1 MPGAHLPCLANEDGA
16 IMAIRKAVVLAAG
29 EGKRLRPLTYTR
41 PKCMIQLAGKP
52 ILQHVLEN
60 LKSVG
65 VNDAA
70 VLVKYKK
77 EEITGYFAANPIEG
91 MKLTFIDQGENYGTA
106 AAFGY
111 ADGFASETFYGVA
124 GDIITE
130 ASALKKLGEE
140 AKGEVT
146 AALHAV
152 EDAREYGTAIVK
164 HGKIDS
170 FEEKAEKP
178 KSNLAN
184 CSLYVFEPSIFKKI
198 KALKKSAR
206 GEYEITD
213 LLIGAA
219 AVEISDYWQ
228 DMGMPWQLFSANEF
242 LLSKLR
248 DNRDR
253 VENCTIRGKIIM
265 EKDAEV
271 HDSVIEG
278 NVYIGAGSYVGPH
291 AYIRGTTS
299 IGKNCGIGDSTTI
312 KNSIIFDHVNAKH
325 LTYIGDSIIGSNC
338 NFGAATQIANYRFD
352 AGHIKA
358 VVNDV
363 VIDTKRNKLGAII
376 GDNVKMGVLTSVM
389 PGKIIGDGC
398 WVDAGTVVKEN
409 IERKTHVVLHQAITK
424 KKMDAA
430 DLD

>member
-1 MPGAHLPCLANEDGA
+1 
-16 IMAIRKAVVLAAG
+16 MAIRKAVVLAAG

-52 ILQHVLEN
+52 ILRLVLEN
-60 LKSVG
+60 LKVAG
-65 VNDAA
+65 VNEAA
-70 VLVKYKK
+70 VVVKYKK
-77 EEITGYFAANPIEG
+77 EAITDYFKANPVEG
-91 MKLTFIDQGENYGTA
+91 MKLAFIDQGERYGTA

-111 ADGFASETFYGVA
+111 AEGFATETFFGVA

-130 ASALKKLGEE
+130 ASALKKLAERSQ
-140 AKGEVT
+140 GEVT

-164 HGKIDS
+164 SGKIS
-170 FEEKAEKP
+170 AFEEKAQKP

-184 CSLYVFEPSIFKKI
+184 CSLYVFEPSVFRKI
-198 KALKKSAR
+198 KNIKKSLR
-206 GEYEITD
+206 GEYEIID
-213 LLIGAA
+213 VLKGAT
-219 AVEISDYWQ
+219 AVDISDYWL

-242 LLSKLR
+242 LLSKLP

-253 VENCTIRGKIIM
+253 VENCTIRGKIVM
-265 EKDAEV
+265 EKDAEM

-278 NVYIGAGSYVGPH
+278 NVYIGEGSYVGPH

-299 IGKNCGIGDSTTI
+299 IGKDCGIGDSTTI

-325 LTYIGDSIIGSNC
+325 LTYIGDSIIGSGC

-352 AGHIKA
+352 AGNIHA

-363 VIDTKRNKLGAII
+363 TIDTKRNKLGAII
-376 GDNVKMGVLTSVM
+376 GDGVKMGVLSSVM

-398 WVDAGTVVKEN
+398 WVDAGVVVHEN
-409 IERKTHVVLHQAITK
+409 VERKTHVILHQAITK
-424 KKMDAA
+424 KK
-430 DLD
+430 LE

>member
-1 MPGAHLPCLANEDGA
+1 
-16 IMAIRKAVVLAAG
+16 MAPIRKAVVLAAG

-60 LKSVG
+60 LKSAG
-65 VNDAA
+65 VSEAA
-70 VLVKYKK
+70 VVVKYKK
-77 EEITGYFAANPIEG
+77 EAITDHFAANPVEG
-91 MKLTFIDQGENYGTA
+91 LKLTFIEQGEKYGTA
-106 AAFGY
+106 AAFG
-111 ADGFASETFYGVA
+111 DTEGFATDTFFGVA

-130 ASALKKLGEE
+130 ASALKRLADG

-152 EDAREYGTAIVK
+152 EDAREYGTAVLK
-164 HGKIDS
+164 GGKIAG
-170 FEEKAEKP
+170 FEEKVEKP

-184 CSLYVFEPSIFKKI
+184 CSLYVFEPSVFRKI
-198 KALKKSAR
+198 SSLKKSPR

-213 LLIGAA
+213 LLVGAT
-219 AVEISDYWQ
+219 AVEIKEYWL

-242 LLSKLR
+242 LLSRLP

-253 VENCTIRGKIIM
+253 VENCTIRGKIVM

-363 VIDTKRNKLGAII
+363 VIDTNRNKLGAII
-376 GDNVKMGVLTSVM
+376 GDNVKMGVLCSVM
-389 PGKIIGDGC
+389 PGKMIGDSC
-398 WVDAGTVVKEN
+398 WVDAGVVVKEN
-409 IERKTHVVLHQAITK
+409 IERKTHLILHQAITK
-424 KKMDAA
+424 KKLEGESA
-430 DLD
+430 D

>member
-1 MPGAHLPCLANEDGA
+1 MT
-16 IMAIRKAVVLAAG
+16 IRKAVVLAAG

-60 LKSVG
+60 LKSAG
-65 VNDAA
+65 VSQAA
-70 VLVKYKK
+70 VVVKYKK
-77 EEITGYFAANPIEG
+77 EAITDYFKVNPVDG
-91 MKLTFIDQGENYGTA
+91 MKLTFIEQGEKYGTA

-111 ADGFASETFYGVA
+111 AESFAHETFFGVA

-130 ASALKKLGEE
+130 ASALRKLADS

-152 EDAREYGTAIVK
+152 EDAREYGTAVLKGGRIAA
-164 HGKIDS
+164 

-198 KALKKSAR
+198 RTLRKSPR
-206 GEYEITD
+206 GEYEIID
-213 LLIGAA
+213 VLKGAA
-219 AVEISDYWQ
+219 AVQISDYWL

-242 LLSKLR
+242 LLSKLP

-253 VENCTIRGKIIM
+253 VENCTIRGKIVM

-278 NVYIGAGSYVGPH
+278 NVYIGEGSYVGPH

-299 IGKNCGIGDSTTI
+299 IGRDCGIGDSTTI

-325 LTYIGDSIIGSNC
+325 LTYIGDSIVGSGC

-352 AGHIKA
+352 AGSIKA
-358 VVNDV
+358 VINDV
-363 VIDTKRNKLGAII
+363 TIDTKRNKLGAII

-389 PGKIIGDGC
+389 PGKIIGDSC
-398 WVDAGTVVKEN
+398 WIDAGVVVKEN
-409 IERKTHVVLHQAITK
+409 VERKTHLVLHQALTK
-424 KKMDAA
+424 KK
-430 DLD
+430 LD

>member
-1 MPGAHLPCLANEDGA
+1 
-16 IMAIRKAVVLAAG
+16 MADIKKAVVLAAG

-60 LKSVG
+60 LNSVG
-65 VNDAA
+65 VKEAA
-70 VLVKYKK
+70 IVVKYKK
-77 EEITGYFAANPIEG
+77 EFITEYFSKNPVDN
-91 MKLTFIDQGENYGTA
+91 MKLTFIEQGEKYGTA
-106 AAFGY
+106 AAF
-111 ADGFASETFYGVA
+111 AEATEFASEKFFGVA

-130 ASALKKLGEE
+130 ASALRRLADG
-140 AKGEVT
+140 AKGDVT
-146 AALHAV
+146 VALHAV
-152 EDAREYGTAIVK
+152 EDAREYGTAVLK
-164 HGKIDS
+164 GGKIAA
-170 FEEKAEKP
+170 FEEKVEKP

-184 CSLYVFEPSIFKKI
+184 TSLYVFEPSVFKKI
-198 KALKKSAR
+198 SALPKSPR

-213 LLIGAA
+213 ILKGAT
-219 AVEISDYWQ
+219 AVEIKEYWL

-242 LLSKLR
+242 LLASLP

-253 VENCTIRGKIIM
+253 VENCTIRGKIVM

-299 IGKNCGIGDSTTI
+299 IGRDCGIGDSTTL

-363 VIDTKRNKLGAII
+363 VIDTNRNKLGAII
-376 GDNVKMGVLTSVM
+376 GDNVKMGVLCSVM
-389 PGKIIGDGC
+389 PGKMIGDGS
-398 WVDAGTVVKEN
+398 WIDAGTVVKEN
-409 IERKTHVVLHQAITK
+409 IERKTHVILHQAITK
-424 KKMDAA
+424 KK
-430 DLD
+430 LEGENPE

>member
-1 MPGAHLPCLANEDGA
+1 
-16 IMAIRKAVVLAAG
+16 MAGRIHKAVVLAAG

-52 ILQHVLEN
+52 ILQIVLEN
-60 LKSVG
+60 LKSAG
-65 VNDAA
+65 VNEAA
-70 VLVKYKK
+70 IVVKYKK
-77 EEITGYFAANPIEG
+77 EEITGYFEKNPVEG
-91 MKLTFIDQGENYGTA
+91 MKLSFIEQGEKYGTA
-106 AAFGY
+106 AAFCY
-111 ADGFASETFYGVA
+111 AEEFANETFFGVA

-130 ASALKKLGEE
+130 ASALKKLAAE
-140 AKGEVT
+140 ARGEVS

-164 HGKIDS
+164 HGKIAA
-170 FEEKAEKP
+170 FEEKVEKP

-184 CSLYVFEPSIFKKI
+184 CSLYVFEPSIFKRI
-198 KALKKSAR
+198 REVKKSSR
-206 GEYEITD
+206 GEYEIID
-213 LLIGAA
+213 LLKGAT
-219 AVEISDYWQ
+219 AVEITDYWL

-242 LLSKLR
+242 LLSQLP

-253 VENCTIRGKIIM
+253 VENCEIRGKIVM

-278 NVYIGAGSYVGPH
+278 NVYVGEGSYIGPH

-299 IGKNCGIGDSTTI
+299 IGKDCGIGDSTTL

-352 AGHIKA
+352 AGSIKA
-358 VVNDV
+358 IVNDV

-376 GDNVKMGVLTSVM
+376 GDNVKMGVLSAVM
-389 PGKIIGDGC
+389 PGRIIGDGC
-398 WVDAGTVVKEN
+398 WIDAGVVVKEN
-409 IERKTHVVLHQAITK
+409 VERKTHLILHQALTK
-424 KKMDAA
+424 QK
-430 DLD
+430 LE

>member
-1 MPGAHLPCLANEDGA
+1 
-16 IMAIRKAVVLAAG
+16 MAIRKAVVLAAG

-60 LKSVG
+60 LKAAGVG
-65 VNDAA
+65 EAA
-70 VLVKYKK
+70 IVVKYKK
-77 EEITGYFAANPIEG
+77 EAITEYFKSSPVEG
-91 MKLTFIDQGENYGTA
+91 MKLSFIEQGEKYGTA

-111 ADGFASETFYGVA
+111 AESFAGETFFGVA

-130 ASALKKLGEE
+130 ASALRKLGAAAESQN
-140 AKGEVT
+140 GEVT

-152 EDAREYGTAIVK
+152 EDAREYGTAVIEG
-164 HGKIDS
+164 GKIAA
-170 FEEKAEKP
+170 FEEKVEKP

-184 CSLYVFEPSIFKKI
+184 CSLYVFQPSLFRKI
-198 KALKKSAR
+198 RRLKKSPR

-213 LLIGAA
+213 LLKGAA
-219 AVEISDYWQ
+219 AVEIRDYWL

-242 LLSKLR
+242 LLSGLQ

-253 VENCTIRGKIIM
+253 VENCTIRGKIVM

-299 IGKNCGIGDSTTI
+299 VGKDCGIGDSTTI

-325 LTYIGDSIIGSNC
+325 LTYIGDSVIGSGC

-352 AGHIKA
+352 AGNIKA

-363 VIDTKRNKLGAII
+363 MIDTRRTKLGAII
-376 GDNVKMGVLTSVM
+376 GDNVKMGVLSSVM

-398 WVDAGTVVKEN
+398 WIDAGVVVKEN
-409 IERKTHVVLHQAITK
+409 VERKTHLVLHQALTK
-424 KKMDAA
+424 QK
-430 DLD
+430 LE

>member
-1 MPGAHLPCLANEDGA
+1 
-16 IMAIRKAVVLAAG
+16 MAPIRKAVVLAAG

-60 LKSVG
+60 LKAAG
-65 VNDAA
+65 VNEAA
-70 VLVKYKK
+70 VVVKYKK
-77 EEITGYFAANPIEG
+77 EAITDYFRGNPISG
-91 MKLTFIDQGENYGTA
+91 MKLTFIEQGDRYGTA

-111 ADGFASETFYGVA
+111 AEGFANETFFGVA

-130 ASALKKLGEE
+130 ASALRKLGGNAE
-140 AKGEVT
+140 GEVS

-152 EDAREYGTAIVK
+152 GDAREYGTAVLK
-164 HGKIDS
+164 QGKIS
-170 FEEKAEKP
+170 GFEEKVPQP

-184 CSLYVFEPSIFKKI
+184 CSLYVFEPSVFKRI
-198 KALKKSAR
+198 NRLKKSPR

-213 LLIGAA
+213 LLVGGK
-219 AVEISDYWQ
+219 AVEIQDYWL

-242 LLSKLR
+242 LLSKLP
-248 DNRDR
+248 DSRDR
-253 VENCTIRGKIIM
+253 VENCTVRGKLVM

-271 HDSVIEG
+271 HESVIEG
-278 NVYIGAGSYVGPH
+278 NVYIGRGSYVGPH

-299 IGKNCGIGDSTTI
+299 IGRDCGIGDSTTV
-312 KNSIIFDHVNAKH
+312 KNSIVFDHVNAKH

-363 VIDTKRNKLGAII
+363 AIDTRRSKLGAII
-376 GDNVKMGVLTSVM
+376 GDNTKMGVLCSVM
-389 PGKIIGDGC
+389 PGKMIGDGC
-398 WVDAGTVVKEN
+398 WVDAGVVVKEN

-424 KKMDAA
+424 QK
-430 DLD
+430 LEGEEPE

>member
-1 MPGAHLPCLANEDGA
+1 MAN
-16 IMAIRKAVVLAAG
+16 IRKAVVLAAG
-29 EGKRLRPLTYTR
+29 EGKRLRPLTFTR

-65 VNDAA
+65 VNEAA
-70 VLVKYKK
+70 VVVKYKK
-77 EEITGYFAANPIEG
+77 EAITDYFAENPVAG
-91 MKLTFIDQGENYGTA
+91 MKLSFIEQGDNYGTA

-111 ADGFASETFYGVA
+111 AESFANETFFGVA

-130 ASALKKLGEE
+130 ASALKKLGE
-140 AKGEVT
+140 AAQAGGCEVT

-164 HGKIDS
+164 DGKIS
-170 FEEKAEKP
+170 AFEEKVEKP

-198 KALKKSAR
+198 KEIKKSSR
-206 GEYEITD
+206 GEYEIID
-213 LLIGAA
+213 LLKGAA
-219 AVEISDYWQ
+219 AVEIGGFWL

-242 LLSKLR
+242 LISKLPESKGKM
-248 DNRDR
+248 
-253 VENCTIRGKIIM
+253 ENCNVRGKVYM
-265 EKDAEV
+265 AKGAEM

-278 NVYIGAGSYVGPH
+278 NVYIGEGSYVGPH

-299 IGKNCGIGDSTTI
+299 IGKDCGIGDSTTL

-325 LTYIGDSIIGSNC
+325 LTYIGDSIVGSNC

-352 AGHIKA
+352 AGSIKA
-358 VVNDV
+358 IVNDV
-363 VIDTKRNKLGAII
+363 TIDTKRNKLGAII
-376 GDNVKMGVLTSVM
+376 GDNVKMGVLTAVM

-398 WVDAGTVVKEN
+398 WIDAGVVVKEN
-409 IERKTHVVLHQAITK
+409 VERKTHLVLHQALTK
-424 KKMDAA
+424 QK
-430 DLD
+430 LE

>member
-1 MPGAHLPCLANEDGA
+1 
-16 IMAIRKAVVLAAG
+16 MAIRKAVVLAAG

-70 VLVKYKK
+70 VVVKYKK
-77 EEITGYFAANPIEG
+77 EEITNHFAANPIEG
-91 MKLTFIDQGENYGTA
+91 MKLAFLEQGDNYGTA

-111 ADGFASETFYGVA
+111 AEGFANETFYGVA

-130 ASALKKLGEE
+130 PSALRKLGE
-140 AKGEVT
+140 AASGEVT

-164 HGKIDS
+164 QGKIHS
-170 FEEKAEKP
+170 FEEKVEKP
-178 KSNLAN
+178 KSKLAN
-184 CSLYVFEPSIFKKI
+184 CSLYVFEPSVFKKI
-198 KALKKSAR
+198 KALKKSTR

-213 LLIGAA
+213 LLIGAK
-219 AVEISDYWQ
+219 AVEIGDYWL

-242 LLSKLR
+242 LLSKLP

-358 VVNDV
+358 IVNDV

-376 GDNVKMGVLTSVM
+376 GDNTKMGVLTSVM
-389 PGKIIGDGC
+389 PGKMIGDGC
-398 WVDAGTVVKEN
+398 WVDAGIVVKEN
-409 IERKTHVVLHQAITK
+409 IERRTHVVLHQAITK

-430 DLD
+430 NLD

>member
-1 MPGAHLPCLANEDGA
+1 
-16 IMAIRKAVVLAAG
+16 MAQIKKAVVLAAG

-60 LKSVG
+60 LNAVG
-65 VNDAA
+65 VTGAA
-70 VLVKYKK
+70 IVVKYKK
-77 EEITGYFAANPIEG
+77 EAIIDYFAKNPVDG
-91 MKLTFIDQGENYGTA
+91 MKLEFIEQGDRYGTA

-111 ADGFASETFYGVA
+111 AEGFATDTFFAVA

-130 ASALKKLGEE
+130 ASALRKLAQG

-152 EDAREYGTAIVK
+152 QDAREYGTAIVK
-164 HGKIDS
+164 GGKIAA
-170 FEEKAEKP
+170 FEEKVEKP

-198 KALKKSAR
+198 KSVKKSSR
-206 GEYEITD
+206 GEYEIID
-213 LLIGAA
+213 LLKGAD
-219 AVEISDYWQ
+219 AVQISDYWL

-242 LLSKLR
+242 LLSQLP

-278 NVYIGAGSYVGPH
+278 NVYVGEGSYIGPH

-299 IGKNCGIGDSTTI
+299 IGKDCGIGDSTTL

-325 LTYIGDSIIGSNC
+325 LTYIGDSIVGSGC

-352 AGHIKA
+352 AGHIHA

-363 VIDTKRNKLGAII
+363 VIDTNRSKLGAII
-376 GDNVKMGVLTSVM
+376 GDNVKMGVLSAVM
-389 PGKIIGDGC
+389 PGKIIGDSC
-398 WVDAGTVVKEN
+398 WIDAGVVVKEN
-409 IERKTHVVLHQAITK
+409 VERKTHLILHQALTK
-424 KKMDAA
+424 QK
-430 DLD
+430 LE

>member
-1 MPGAHLPCLANEDGA
+1 MAN
-16 IMAIRKAVVLAAG
+16 IRKAVVLAAG

-52 ILQHVLEN
+52 ILQLVLEN

-65 VNDAA
+65 VTEAA
-70 VLVKYKK
+70 VVVKYKK
-77 EEITGYFAANPIEG
+77 EAITSYFGKNPIPG
-91 MKLTFIDQGENYGTA
+91 MKLVFIEQGEKYGTA
-106 AAFGY
+106 AAFGE
-111 ADGFASETFYGVA
+111 AESFATDTFFGVA

-130 ASALKKLGEE
+130 ASALKKLAEG

-146 AALHAV
+146 AALHSV

-164 HGKIDS
+164 GGKITA
-170 FEEKAEKP
+170 FEEKVEKP

-184 CSLYVFEPSIFKKI
+184 CSLYVFEPSVFKKI
-198 KALKKSAR
+198 KELKKSPR
-206 GEYEITD
+206 GEYEIID
-213 LLIGAA
+213 LLIGAT
-219 AVEISDYWQ
+219 AVEISEYWL

-242 LLSKLR
+242 LLSKLPEKKGKI
-248 DNRDR
+248 
-253 VENCTIRGKIIM
+253 ENSVIRGKLIM
-265 EKDAEV
+265 EKGAEV

-278 NVYIGAGSYVGPH
+278 NVYIGENSYVGPH

-299 IGKNCGIGDSTTI
+299 IGRDCGIGDSTTL

-352 AGHIKA
+352 AGHIHA
-358 VVNDV
+358 IVNDV

-376 GDNVKMGVLTSVM
+376 GDNTKMGVLCSVM
-389 PGKIIGDGC
+389 PGKMIGDGC
-398 WVDAGTVVKEN
+398 WIDAGTVIKEN
-409 IERKTHVVLHQAITK
+409 IERKTHVILHQAITK
-424 KKMDAA
+424 KKLEGEN
-430 DLD
+430 LD

>member
-1 MPGAHLPCLANEDGA
+1 MGIANQ
-16 IMAIRKAVVLAAG
+16 IRKAVVLAAG

-60 LKSVG
+60 LKEAG

-70 VLVKYKK
+70 VVVKYKK
-77 EEITGYFAANPIEG
+77 EAITDYFRLNPVEG
-91 MKLTFIDQGENYGTA
+91 MRLSFIEQGDRYGTA

-111 ADGFASETFYGVA
+111 AESFANETFFGVA

-130 ASALKKLGEE
+130 ASALKKLGER
-140 AKGEVT
+140 ASGEVT

-164 HGKIDS
+164 EGRIS
-170 FEEKAEKP
+170 AFEEKVEKP

-184 CSLYVFEPSIFKKI
+184 CSLYVFEPSVFKKI
-198 KALKKSAR
+198 KGVERSSR
-206 GEYEITD
+206 GEYEIID
-213 LLIGAA
+213 LLKGAT
-219 AVEISDYWQ
+219 AVQIKDFWL
-228 DMGMPWQLFSANEF
+228 DMGMPWQIFSANEF
-242 LLSKLR
+242 LLSKLP

-253 VENCTIRGKIIM
+253 VENTTIRGKIVM

-278 NVYIGAGSYVGPH
+278 NVYIGEGSYVGPH

-299 IGKNCGIGDSTTI
+299 IGKDCGIGDSTTI

-352 AGHIKA
+352 AGSIKA

-363 VIDTKRNKLGAII
+363 TIDTKRNKLGAII

-389 PGKIIGDGC
+389 PGKIIGDSC
-398 WVDAGTVVKEN
+398 WIDAGVVVKEN
-409 IERKTHVVLHQAITK
+409 VERKTHVVLHQALTK
-424 KKMDAA
+424 QK
-430 DLD
+430 LE

>member
-1 MPGAHLPCLANEDGA
+1 
-16 IMAIRKAVVLAAG
+16 MASGKIKKAVVLAAG
-29 EGKRLRPLTYTR
+29 EGKRLRPLTFTR

-60 LKSVG
+60 LNAVG
-65 VNDAA
+65 VSEAA
-70 VLVKYKK
+70 IVVKYKK
-77 EEITGYFAANPIEG
+77 ESITDYFEKNPVDG
-91 MKLTFIDQGENYGTA
+91 MKLSFIEQGDRYGTA

-111 ADGFASETFYGVA
+111 AEDFATDLFFGVA

-130 ASALKKLGEE
+130 ASALRKLADG

-164 HGKIDS
+164 EGKIS
-170 FEEKAEKP
+170 AFEEKVEKP

-184 CSLYVFEPSIFKKI
+184 CSLYVFEPTIFKRI
-198 KALKKSAR
+198 KGVRKSSR
-206 GEYEITD
+206 GEYEIID
-213 LLIGAA
+213 LLKGAT
-219 AVEISDYWQ
+219 AVQISDYWL

-242 LLSKLR
+242 LLSKLPDKR
-248 DNRDR
+248 GK
-253 VENCTIRGKIIM
+253 VENCEIRGKIVM
-265 EKDAEV
+265 EKGAEI

-278 NVYIGAGSYVGPH
+278 NVYLGEGSYIGPH

-299 IGKNCGIGDSTTI
+299 IGKDCGIGDSTTL

-325 LTYIGDSIIGSNC
+325 LTYIGDSIVGSNC

-352 AGHIKA
+352 AGSIKA
-358 VVNDV
+358 IVNDV

-376 GDNVKMGVLTSVM
+376 GDNVKMGVLSAVM
-389 PGKIIGDGC
+389 PGKMIGDGC
-398 WVDAGTVVKEN
+398 WIDAGVVVKEN
-409 IERKTHVVLHQAITK
+409 VERKTHLILHQALTK
-424 KKMDAA
+424 QK
-430 DLD
+430 LE